1 MNLIDSHFPE
11 PRVQLASTYH
21 EEPMAELA
29 DEIEHVKALILEK
42 LDDLN
47 ALRTKLRE
55 EYVPLTVCNHLE
67 QCIKETEVPSLFF
80 SSNLII
86 YSHWI
91 CTGNWQWINASKQVG
106 KAEFLCL
113 VTIDKIIVLI
123 LNFEKIILLKKN
135 LKFHT
140 LIFSDSSMAP
150 LVTLLIYFKGGGTE
164 TT

>member
-1 MNLIDSHFPE
+1 MLTSINIQKNSICIIYNWNDNKFDRLPFPE

-86 YSHWI
+86 YSH
-91 CTGNWQWINASKQVG
+91 
-106 KAEFLCL
+106 
-113 VTIDKIIVLI
+113 
-123 LNFEKIILLKKN
+123 
-135 LKFHT
+135 
-140 LIFSDSSMAP
+140 
-150 LVTLLIYFKGGGTE
+150 
-164 TT
+164 

>member
-1 MNLIDSHFPE
+1 MIISLIHTHFPE

-67 QCIKETEVPSLFF
+67 QCIKETEVPSLFS
-80 SSNLII
+80 SSNFIELVIGRELMLANK
-86 YSHWI
+86 SEKLNSSVWSRL
-91 CTGNWQWINASKQVG
+91 TRSL
-106 KAEFLCL
+106 FL
-113 VTIDKIIVLI
+113 
-123 LNFEKIILLKKN
+123 F
-135 LKFHT
+135 
-140 LIFSDSSMAP
+140 
-150 LVTLLIYFKGGGTE
+150 
-164 TT
+164 

>member
-1 MNLIDSHFPE
+1 MIISLIDSHFLE

-67 QCIKETEVPSLFF
+67 QCIKETEVLSLFF

-86 YSHWI
+86 YSH
-91 CTGNWQWINASKQVG
+91 
-106 KAEFLCL
+106 
-113 VTIDKIIVLI
+113 
-123 LNFEKIILLKKN
+123 
-135 LKFHT
+135 
-140 LIFSDSSMAP
+140 
-150 LVTLLIYFKGGGTE
+150 
-164 TT
+164 

>member
-67 QCIKETEVPSLFF
+67 QCIKETEVPSLFPSF
-80 SSNLII
+80 KFII
-86 YSHWI
+86 YIERVIGRKLILHV
-91 CTGNWQWINASKQVG
+91 ASIQVG
-106 KAEFLCL
+106 K
-113 VTIDKIIVLI
+113 V
-123 LNFEKIILLKKN
+123 N
-135 LKFHT
+135 
-140 LIFSDSSMAP
+140 SS
-150 LVTLLIYFKGGGTE
+150 V
-164 TT
+164 

>member
-1 MNLIDSHFPE
+1 MIMNLIDFHFPE

-67 QCIKETEVPSLFF
+67 QCIKETEVPSLFP
-80 SSNLII
+80 SSKFII
-86 YSHWI
+86 YIERVIGRKLILHV
-91 CTGNWQWINASKQVG
+91 ASIQVG
-106 KAEFLCL
+106 K
-113 VTIDKIIVLI
+113 V
-123 LNFEKIILLKKN
+123 N
-135 LKFHT
+135 
-140 LIFSDSSMAP
+140 SS
-150 LVTLLIYFKGGGTE
+150 V
-164 TT
+164 